1 MKFLPTIIGTSY
13 DCTAKDPNRSPVFVF
28 SKLVEEMC
36 ELSDV
41 FHNIAESEPLN
52 GEVADVIIS
61 AVDLLYVMEFNSV
74 QIHGSFTKEEVIDS
88 VIHRLTVA
96 QGVSTDAVS
105 PTLEDF
111 WFSSGCYDPEK
122 IFPRLTH
129 LQGRVTRLLNQP
141 HRCTDTLEDL
151 LVKIIGAT
159 ARVAMSVGDMSPRIK
174 NGVRIKVE
182 QAVEHKVLKWRGKF
196 GL

>member
-13 DCTAKDPNRSPVFVF
+13 DCTAKDPNRSQVFVF

-41 FHNIAESEPLN
+41 FHNIAKSEPLN

-74 QIHGSFTKEEVIDS
+74 QTHGSMTKEEVIDS

-96 QGVSTDAVS
+96 QGVSS
-105 PTLEDF
+105 SLEDF

-151 LVKIIGAT
+151 LVNIIGAT
-159 ARVAMSVGDMSPRIK
+159 ATVAMSVGDMSPRIK

>member
-13 DCTAKDPNRSPVFVF
+13 DCTAKDPNRSQVFVF

-41 FHNIAESEPLN
+41 FHNIAKSEPLN

-74 QIHGSFTKEEVIDS
+74 QTHGSMTKEEVIDS

-96 QGVSTDAVS
+96 QGVSS
-105 PTLEDF
+105 SLEDF

-151 LVKIIGAT
+151 LVNIISAT
-159 ARVAMSVGDMSPRIK
+159 ATVAMSVGDMSPRIK

-182 QAVEHKVLKWRGKF
+182 HAVEHKVEKWRGKF

>member
-13 DCTAKDPNRSPVFVF
+13 DCTAKDPNRSQVFVF

-74 QIHGSFTKEEVIDS
+74 QTHGSMTKEEVIDS

-96 QGVSTDAVS
+96 QGVSS
-105 PTLEDF
+105 SLEDF
-111 WFSSGCYDPEK
+111 WFSSGCYDAEK

-141 HRCTDTLEDL
+141 HRCTDTLDDL

-182 QAVEHKVLKWRGKF
+182 QAVEHKVVKWRGKF

>member
-13 DCTAKDPNRSPVFVF
+13 DCTAKDPNRSQVFVF

-74 QIHGSFTKEEVIDS
+74 QTHGSMTKEEVIDS

-96 QGVSTDAVS
+96 QGVSS
-105 PTLEDF
+105 SLEDF

-141 HRCTDTLEDL
+141 HRCTDTLDDL

-182 QAVEHKVLKWRGKF
+182 QAVEHKVVKWRGKF

>member
-13 DCTAKDPNRSPVFVF
+13 DCTAKDPNRSQVFVF

-74 QIHGSFTKEEVIDS
+74 QIHGSMNKEELIDS

-96 QGVSTDAVS
+96 QGVSS
-105 PTLEDF
+105 SLEDF

-129 LQGRVTRLLNQP
+129 LQGRVTRILNQP

-182 QAVEHKVLKWRGKF
+182 QAVEHKVVKWRGKF